1 MVTLMVCIVTSNG
14 TLTMDGEVSTLVAGH
29 AKISFALSGWTW
41 AADGAFL
48 DVEINVKIPAGR
60 SVSKA
65 SQQGSDRK

>member
-1 MVTLMVCIVTSNG
+1 M
-14 TLTMDGEVSTLVAGH
+14 VAGH

-41 AADGAFL
+41 TADGAFL